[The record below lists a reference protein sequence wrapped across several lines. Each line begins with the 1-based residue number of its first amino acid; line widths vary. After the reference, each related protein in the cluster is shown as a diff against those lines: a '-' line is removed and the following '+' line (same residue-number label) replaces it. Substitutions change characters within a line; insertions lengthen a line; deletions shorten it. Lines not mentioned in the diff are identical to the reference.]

1 MNTSNRIRFR
11 VTGRVQGVGF
21 RWWAQEQAQALG
33 LAGFVR
39 NDPDG
44 AVSGCAEGGEE
55 ALAAFRARLAEGPSS
70 ARVADVA
77 WQEERDMDAGQGT
90 GAQSLPFPFAIQR

>member
-1 MNTSNRIRFR
+1 VKAQFR

-21 RWWAQEQAQALG
+21 RWWAQAQAQALG

-44 AVSGCAEGGEE
+44 AVSGIAGGGD
-55 ALAAFRARLAEGPSS
+55 AAMAAFRDRLAEGPSS

-77 WQEERDMDAGQGT
+77 WQEVGEVDADPGT
-90 GAQSLPFPFAIQR
+90 GAQSLPFPYEIQR

>member
-1 MNTSNRIRFR
+1 MTRMRVSFR

-21 RWWAQEQAQALG
+21 RWWAEAQAQGLG
-33 LAGFVR
+33 LSGFVR

-44 AVSGCAEGGEE
+44 AVSGVAEGGD
-55 ALAAFRARLAEGPSS
+55 AAMAAFRDRLAEGPSS

-77 WQEERDMDAGQGT
+77 WEVDAGAGL
-90 GAQSLPFPFAIQR
+90 AAESLPFPFAIQR

>member
-1 MNTSNRIRFR
+1 MSTRVRAAFR

-21 RWWAQEQAQALG
+21 RWWVETQAQALG

-39 NDPDG
+39 NEPDG
-44 AVSGCAEGGEE
+44 AVSGCAEGD
-55 ALAAFRARLAEGPSS
+55 AAAMAAFRDWLAEGPSS

-77 WQEERDMDAGQGT
+77 WGVDAEPGS
-90 GAQSLPFPFAIQR
+90 GAQSLPFPYEIQR

>member
-1 MNTSNRIRFR
+1 MSARIRAAFR

-21 RWWAQEQAQALG
+21 RWWTAEQARELG

-44 AVSGCAEGGEE
+44 AVSG
-55 ALAAFRARLAEGPSS
+55 LAEGEAEPLERFKSKLSEGPSQ
-70 ARVADVA
+70 ARVESLQ
-77 WQEERDMDAGQGT
+77 WELDMEA
-90 GAQSLPFPFAIQR
+90 ASRPQSLPFPFAILR

>member
-1 MNTSNRIRFR
+1 MTLTRARFR

-21 RWWAQEQAQALG
+21 RWWTEALAQSLG

-44 AVSGCAEGGEE
+44 AVSGCAEGDAA
-55 ALAAFRARLAEGPSS
+55 ALEVFRTRLAEGPSG
-70 ARVADVA
+70 ARVADLA
-77 WQEERDMDAGQGT
+77 WDVDAEAGIA
-90 GAQSLPFPFAIQR
+90 AQSLPFPFTIQR

>member
-1 MNTSNRIRFR
+1 MSPRVRAAFR

-21 RWWAQEQAQALG
+21 RWWAEAQAQALG

-44 AVSGCAEGGEE
+44 AVSGWAEGE
-55 ALAAFRARLAEGPSS
+55 AAAMAAFRSRLVEGPSS

-77 WQEERDMDAGQGT
+77 WDVDAGQET
-90 GAQSLPFPFAIQR
+90 GSQSLPFPFEIHR

>member
-1 MNTSNRIRFR
+1 MIRFR

-21 RWWAQEQAQALG
+21 RWWAEAQARSLG
-33 LAGFVR
+33 LSGFVR

-44 AVSGCAEGGEE
+44 SVSGCVEGG
-55 ALAAFRARLAEGPSS
+55 AAPVAAFRERLAQGPSS

-77 WQEERDMDAGQGT
+77 WEVDAEGEA